1 MLSKKASNE
10 LENGFNLDDFIEKN
24 KIPLVLLLIGI
35 ILVGLG
41 LIIFKKDVF
50 NSSSNKIEVL
60 EDADKT
66 DKSNENNNETGSL
79 IVEVAGAVEKPGVY
93 KFKSGDRVDDALIA
107 AGGLSADC
115 DRIWVEK
122 YVNRAAKLV
131 DGQKLYLPTKNE
143 HSDVLS
149 AKDSGVYQNDT
160 SSYSNKTEGKT
171 NINTASLKKLDS
183 LPGIGPVYGNNIIEQ
198 RPYSNIEEL
207 LTKDVIPKKTYEK
220 IKDRISVY

>member
-24 KIPLVLLLIGI
+24 KIPLILFLIGI

-50 NSSSNKIEVL
+50 NSSSNKIEIL
-60 EDADKT
+60 EDTDKT
-66 DKSNENNNETGSL
+66 DKSTGSETETL
-79 IVEVAGAVEKPGVY
+79 VVEVSGAVEKPGVY

-107 AGGLSADC
+107 AGGLSANC
-115 DRIWVEK
+115 DRNWVKK

-143 HSDVLS
+143 HSNVLS
-149 AKDSGVYQNDT
+149 AKDNGVYQNDT
-160 SSYSNKTEGKT
+160 SSYSNQTEGKT
-171 NINTASLKKLDS
+171 NINTASLKELDS
-183 LPGIGPVYGNNIIEQ
+183 LPGIGLVYGNDIIEQ